1 MYVKEFLLHKSR
13 VIWVVTF
20 LIFLIISFF
29 SATDFYVD
37 YLMRGQ
43 KVSFFVELAW
53 KLTWWMPWC
62 FLLPVIFKIKE
73 KFPVRPKKL
82 ASGLLVNLLL
92 CIPVISFK
100 ITVFFVLS
108 LPLRTA
114 VTPTFFLHSFQSV
127 IFAHY
132 HLDFVVYLCI
142 MVFKYG
148 LDYYIHA
155 QEQEIHAHQLEAQLA
170 NARLQVLHMQL
181 QPHFFFNT
189 LHNISALIHIDVDRA
204 DQMITRL
211 CDLLRVTFEQ
221 STVHKVP
228 LAEEKEFIENY
239 LLIARMRFEDRLEIE
254 LNFAEYTLHYLVPV
268 LILQPL
274 VENAIKHAVAPYS
287 KKRFIR
293 VFSDLNDNNLVLEI
307 EDNGPGIEISK
318 KSAMNKGVG
327 LSNTIERLD
336 QLYKNNYKLELIN
349 RSEGGLIVKL
359 VLPCELIKGE

>member
-13 VIWVVTF
+13 VLWVFTF

-43 KVSFFVELAW
+43 KVSFWIELAW
-53 KLTWWMPWC
+53 KISWWMPWF
-62 FLLPVIFKIKE
+62 FLLPLLFKVKD
-73 KFPVRPKKL
+73 KFTIQPGNL
-82 ASGLLVNLLL
+82 GTGLLTNLLL
-92 CIPVISFK
+92 CIPIISFK
-100 ITVFFVLS
+100 ITVYFVMS
-108 LPLRTA
+108 LPLRTT
-114 VTPTFFLHSFQSV
+114 VTPTFFLPSFQSV
-127 IFAHY
+127 FLAHY

-155 QEQEIHAHQLEAQLA
+155 QEQKIHAHQLEARLA

-228 LAEEKEFIENY
+228 LTEEKEFIENY
-239 LLIARMRFEDRLEIE
+239 LLIVSMRFEDRLDVE
-254 LNFAEYTLHYLVPV
+254 LNFSEYTIHYLVPV
-268 LILQPL
+268 LILQPI
-274 VENAIKHAVAPYS
+274 VENAIKHAVAP
-287 KKRFIR
+287 
-293 VFSDLNDNNLVLEI
+293 FSRKSCIKVRSYLKDNDLVLEI
-307 EDNGPGIEISK
+307 EDNGPGIKISK
-318 KSAMNKGVG
+318 KTAMKKGVG

-336 QLYKNNYKLELIN
+336 QLYKNNYSLELIN
-349 RSEGGLIVKL
+349 QPQGGLIVRL
-359 VLPCELIKGE
+359 VLPCELTQKV